1 MIKLIGP
8 STFNTSK
15 FEFQIYSL
23 HFSFFQQIIGEWK
36 AKHDDLTTELGE
48 SHREMRNYH
57 CETVR
62 LRSFHEEIIEQLDV
76 VKRENK
82 NLADEIK
89 DLLEQ
94 VSMVLF

>member
-1 MIKLIGP
+1 M
-8 STFNTSK
+8 
-15 FEFQIYSL
+15 
-23 HFSFFQQIIGEWK
+23 
-36 AKHDDLTTELGE
+36 TTELGE

-94 VSMVLF
+94 VSMILFQLTVWSKQLNTITKITLIGLPQTLPLMI

>member
-1 MIKLIGP
+1 M
-8 STFNTSK
+8 K
-15 FEFQIYSL
+15 FKFHIYIL
-23 HFSFFQQIIGEWK
+23 HLFFQQIIGEWK

-94 VSMVLF
+94 VSIILS

>member
-1 MIKLIGP
+1 MFYCQLTPPHLILQN
-8 STFNTSK
+8 SNSRLIVCT
-15 FEFQIYSL
+15 
-23 HFSFFQQIIGEWK
+23 SFFQQIIGEWK

-94 VSMVLF
+94 VNMILF

>member
-1 MIKLIGP
+1 M
-8 STFNTSK
+8 N
-15 FEFQIYSL
+15 
-23 HFSFFQQIIGEWK
+23 
-36 AKHDDLTTELGE
+36 AELGE
-48 SHREMRNYH
+48 SQREMRNYH

-62 LRSFHEEIIEQLDV
+62 LRSFHEEINEQFDL

-94 VSMVLF
+94 VNIISFELMVMPKIQITMIILIQLPPMLILMI

>member
-1 MIKLIGP
+1 M
-8 STFNTSK
+8 N
-15 FEFQIYSL
+15 
-23 HFSFFQQIIGEWK
+23 SFFEKIIGEWK
-36 AKHDDLTTELGE
+36 AKHDDLNTELGE
-48 SHREMRNYH
+48 SQREMRNYH

-62 LRSFHEEIIEQLDV
+62 LRSFHEEINEQLDV

-94 VSMVLF
+94 VNRISFELMVWLNTDYIDYTD

>member
-1 MIKLIGP
+1 MAPPI
-8 STFNTSK
+8 TTSK
-15 FEFQIYSL
+15 FEFQIDSL

-36 AKHDDLTTELGE
+36 TKHDDLTTELGE

-94 VSMVLF
+94 VGVKLF

>member
-1 MIKLIGP
+1 M
-8 STFNTSK
+8 N
-15 FEFQIYSL
+15 
-23 HFSFFQQIIGEWK
+23 
-36 AKHDDLTTELGE
+36 AELGE
-48 SHREMRNYH
+48 SQREMRNYH

-62 LRSFHEEIIEQLDV
+62 LRSFHEEINEQFDL

-94 VSMVLF
+94 VNIISFELMVMPKQNSDYNDYTYSIATNANINDLA